1 MKNLFTRANVI
12 AKKFVN
18 PKIGEFPTLL
28 QITIK
33 IQNNGEKPFRP
44 GQFCTFRIME
54 DVYRAY
60 SIASS
65 YKNFSEYSFLIS
77 CGHEGLGSNY
87 FKNINIGDE
96 VIFLGPNGHF
106 SVIHPVSK
114 DLKFFCTGTGIAPFI
129 PILEFL
135 TDNNCDTS
143 INLFHGLR
151 DETNLEFYQSLHEDF
166 IKKCPNITSNFYIS
180 KPKGLISDKLNSSNV
195 YQGRIIKE
203 FENMKNQNISDTN
216 FYLCGHPE
224 MVAEAF
230 SKLRYLKVPENHIMA
245 EEFTSPGYF
254 EAQNH

>member
-12 AKKFVN
+12 AKKFIN

-87 FKNINIGDE
+87 FRNISIGDE
-96 VIFLGPNGHF
+96 VVFLGPNGHF
-106 SVIHPVSK
+106 SVLQPVSK
-114 DLKFFCTGTGIAPFI
+114 EIFIFCTGTGIAPFI
-129 PILEFL
+129 PMLEFL
-135 TDNNCDTS
+135 TDNNCETK
-143 INLFHGLR
+143 INIIHGLR
-151 DETNLEFYQSLHEDF
+151 DESNLEFYQNIHKEF
-166 IKKCPNITSNFYIS
+166 KNKCPNISSKFFLSQPKLQLDSETS
-180 KPKGLISDKLNSSNV
+180 K
-195 YQGRIIKE
+195 GRISSAIK
-203 FENMKNQNISDTN
+203 NMDFKNIDSSQ

-224 MVAEAF
+224 MVSEIF
-230 SKLRYLKVPENHIMA
+230 GILKKSGVSESNIMA

-254 EAQNH
+254 ESQN